1 MPSMDRKEQVTKKI
15 DINLVVSMLTP
26 IPNKL
31 PVKILLKLL
40 LSISKKYCKDPS
52 IISGNMKVIQIII
65 LYMMGRE
72 IIFFRK
78 CVKFKHII
86 PKI

>member
-1 MPSMDRKEQVTKKI
+1 
-15 DINLVVSMLTP
+15 MLTP
-26 IPNKL
+26 IPNK
-31 PVKILLKLL
+31 
-40 LSISKKYCKDPS
+40 SKKYCKDPS

>member
-1 MPSMDRKEQVTKKI
+1 
-15 DINLVVSMLTP
+15 MLTP

-40 LSISKKYCKDPS
+40 LSISKKYFKDPS